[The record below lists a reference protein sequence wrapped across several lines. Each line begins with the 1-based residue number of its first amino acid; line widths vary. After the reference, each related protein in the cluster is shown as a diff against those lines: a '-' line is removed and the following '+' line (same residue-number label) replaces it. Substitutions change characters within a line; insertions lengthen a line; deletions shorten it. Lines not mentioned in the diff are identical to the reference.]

1 MFRNSYGKLE
11 LTLSVRSVYV
21 YWFQFAQNCIPL
33 SKLAVRKI
41 ANINRFNQLSN
52 SIQHPLASH
61 KMHNLQ
67 ISNDRN
73 CFIRTNFMI
82 LYSSSFA
89 AFAVSFQTYF
99 RIFCIPIDFDA
110 FWLFCLFPFG
120 FAFRICR
127 VLMHSQFT
135 WLNEFS
141 LQTVIHS
148 LNWSQSPKNLR

>member
-1 MFRNSYGKLE
+1 MFRTSHGKLE
-11 LTLSVRSVYV
+11 LTLSVHSVHSVSV

-33 SKLAVRKI
+33 SKLAVQKF
-41 ANINRFNQLSN
+41 ANINQFNQLSN

-82 LYSSSFA
+82 LNSNLFA
-89 AFAVSFQTYF
+89 AFDMGFLSNPFSHILHSNRFRCILIILFVS
-99 RIFCIPIDFDA
+99 IWI
-110 FWLFCLFPFG
+110 
-120 FAFRICR
+120 RICR
-127 VLMHSQFT
+127 VLMYLQFT

-148 LNWSQSPKNLR
+148 H